1 MSFNF
6 KVISKSKNSRARA
19 GELEVN
25 GSTIETPI
33 FMPVGTQ
40 ASVKSL
46 TPEDLETIGAQIILA
61 NTYHLYLRPG
71 AEIIEKMGGLHNF
84 TNWKKPILTDSGG
97 FQVFSLGYGI
107 EHQVGKIANIFPA
120 EIGGILNKPISIKH
134 ELIASKENENKNDY
148 DYSNNNSLKLQN
160 ESSYVPVVDPKLA
173 KINEDGVEFTSHLDG
188 SKHNF
193 NSEVSIRTQHK
204 LGADIILAFDECPSP
219 LHDYEYT
226 KNSLLRTHRWE
237 KDSLATHLNLESK
250 KSLSQTQKTKY
261 DYPYP
266 HAQYLFGIPHGGPFQ
281 DLRVM
286 SAKYLSNLDF
296 SGYSIGGSL
305 GNLKTDMHKV
315 LEWQIPFLDDSKPRH
330 LLGIGDIDDLFECIE
345 RGIDMFDCVAPT
357 RIARNGALLISPDS
371 GGKKSNKFRL
381 IISNAQ
387 FKEDGAPIDKS
398 CQCYTCQNFSR
409 AYIRHL
415 FIANELL
422 AFRLATYHNLY
433 FILNLVKKIRTS
445 ILEDNFSE
453 LKAEWLKE

>member
-6 KVISKSKNSRARA
+6 KQIHKSKNSRARA

-25 GSTIETPI
+25 GNIIQTPV

-46 TPEDLETIGAQIILA
+46 TPDDLETIGAQIILA

-71 AEIIEKMGGLHNF
+71 AETVKKMGGLHNF
-84 TNWKKPILTDSGG
+84 TNWHKPILTDSGG

-107 EHQVGKIANIFPA
+107 EHQVGKIANIFPM
-120 EIGGILNKPISIKH
+120 EEGGVLNKIAIKH
-134 ELIASKENENKNDY
+134 ELIAQTEIPEAANEDT
-148 DYSNNNSLKLQN
+148 NSLKVRN
-160 ESSYVPVVDPKLA
+160 EASYVPVVDQKLA
-173 KINEDGVEFTSHLDG
+173 KINDDGVVFTSHLDG

-193 NSEVSIRTQHK
+193 NSEVSIQTQHK
-204 LGADIILAFDECPSP
+204 LGADIILSFDECPSP

-237 KDSLATHLNLESK
+237 KDSLDAHKRLETEKIKDYS
-250 KSLSQTQKTKY
+250 SNTTKFPY
-261 DYPYP
+261 QYP
-266 HAQYLFGIPHGGPFQ
+266 HPQYLFGIPHGGPFQ
-281 DLRVM
+281 DLREM
-286 SAKYLSNLDF
+286 SAKYLSTLDF

-357 RIARNGALLISPDS
+357 RIARNGALLISPAA
-371 GGKKSNKFRL
+371 GGKKQNKFRL
-381 IISNAQ
+381 SITNAEY
-387 FKEDGAPIDKS
+387 KEDGAPIDPS
-398 CQCYTCQNFSR
+398 CTCYTCQNFSR
-409 AYIRHL
+409 SYVRHL
-415 FIANELL
+415 FIAKELL
-422 AFRLATYHNLY
+422 AFRLATYHNVH
-433 FILNLVKKIRTS
+433 FMINLVKQIRQS
-445 ILEDNFSE
+445 IIEDNFSE
-453 LKAEWLKE
+453 LKSQWLS